1 MPDTSPSSST
11 FQVYNKIVFLG
22 KRGVEK
28 SLLIQRL
35 LGYNAKS
42 KHDSLEIEYHN
53 LELEYQNKVNYLQ
66 FWDLSSHFEENLEIF
81 LQNASLVIFV
91 FDFNDKESQRY
102 LRNLYDTNTSLFSS
116 AKLIFVGITKK
127 EGKLK
132 TWKDFTNWIKEKS
145 FVIHP
150 TFLLKNEGI
159 SQLLQTI
166 VQIIDKEKAE

>member
-1 MPDTSPSSST
+1 MQGTSPSSST

-35 LGYNAKS
+35 LGSNANS
-42 KHDSLEIEYHN
+42 KHDSLAIEYHN

-66 FWDLSSHFEENLEIF
+66 FWDLSSHFEEKFDFF
-81 LQNASLVIFV
+81 LQKASLVIFV

-102 LRNLYDTNTSLFSS
+102 LRNLYDAKTSLFSS
-116 AKLIFVGITKK
+116 TKLIFVGITKN

-132 TWKDFTNWIKEKS
+132 TWKEFANWIKEKS

-159 SQLLQTI
+159 SQLLQMI
-166 VQIIDKEKAE
+166 VQVIDKEKV

>member
-1 MPDTSPSSST
+1 MQGTSPSSST

-35 LGYNAKS
+35 LGSNANS
-42 KHDSLEIEYHN
+42 KHDSLGIEYHN

-66 FWDLSSHFEENLEIF
+66 FWDLSSHFEEKLDFF
-81 LQNASLVIFV
+81 LQKASLVIFV

-102 LRNLYDTNTSLFSS
+102 LRNLYDANTSLFSS
-116 AKLIFVGITKK
+116 TKLIFVGITKK

-132 TWKDFTNWIKEKS
+132 TWKDFANWIKEKS
-145 FVIHP
+145 FVIHS

-159 SQLLQTI
+159 SQLLQMI
-166 VQIIDKEKAE
+166 VQVIDKEKV